1 MDQAQKNT
9 VPKKTL
15 DDMKYCVGI
24 WNEWRY
30 YREVN
35 SGTVI
40 PAIDELDLPIL
51 ASHLS
56 NFILEV
62 RKKNGDEFP
71 PNSLHHIISGL
82 QRHLRFNGK
91 PAIDFF

>member
-1 MDQAQKNT
+1 MEQVRKHT

-15 DDMKYCVGI
+15 DDVKYCVSI

-40 PAIDELDLPIL
+40 PAIDKLDLPIL

-62 RKKNGDEFP
+62 CKKNGDEFP
-71 PNSLHHIISGL
+71 TNSLHHIISGL
-82 QRHLRFNGK
+82 QHHLQFNGK
-91 PAIDFF
+91 PAVDFF